1 MGPSRVSGLVLAL
14 IGFAGACFVSFWTG
28 VAYGQKQAWDDAD
41 KIIDEVFA
49 NTKVGRRSGG

>member
-1 MGPSRVSGLVLAL
+1 MSGLVLAL
-14 IGFAGACFVSFWTG
+14 IGFAGVCFVSFWTG